1 MDNVSDWIFPSDE
14 TIPVAVVGGLLA
26 VFLFLSFDIRRMLT
40 SSESKQRPEDNPGP
54 EADQRDSTRT
64 KAAQQAAAKAKA
76 SEERAAR
83 QQEAAQKAAA
93 QKVVADKIATEMA
106 AQEAARAAAAA
117 AAAAATP
124 APAKL
129 ALDTSNDG
137 VLSALMC
144 GGFDDALVSDVEGR
158 QIHCND
164 TLQSVSRVFLCVLH
178 LLALRLTSVTFYKPY
193 FVWPSTARRP
203 KLRFDRCEAR
213 YLSNAPSF
221 SQQTAVGDTGWSRL
235 RAARRA

>member
-1 MDNVSDWIFPSDE
+1 M
-14 TIPVAVVGGLLA
+14 
-26 VFLFLSFDIRRMLT
+26 
-40 SSESKQRPEDNPGP
+40 
-54 EADQRDSTRT
+54 ST
-64 KAAQQAAAKAKA
+64 
-76 SEERAAR
+76 
-83 QQEAAQKAAA
+83 EAADVLSSSMASSGFAALPLLS
-93 QKVVADKIATEMA
+93 TSFTT
-106 AQEAARAAAAA
+106 
-117 AAAAATP
+117 TP
-124 APAKL
+124 
-129 ALDTSNDG
+129 NDG

>member
-164 TLQSVSRVFLCVLH
+164 TLQSVSRACVSVCTALACVALDVSNLLQAILCV
-178 LLALRLTSVTFYKPY
+178 AINSA
-193 FVWPSTARRP
+193 STKATVR
-203 KLRFDRCEAR
+203 
-213 YLSNAPSF
+213 SM
-221 SQQTAVGDTGWSRL
+221 
-235 RAARRA
+235 